1 VSTVSKELTAE
12 YLISPID
19 EMFFFAAKPK
29 IISDNFTVKEVYE
42 EEEIVFEVR
51 ASGQPKP
58 EAQWCV

>member
-1 VSTVSKELTAE
+1 
-12 YLISPID
+12 
-19 EMFFFAAKPK
+19 MFFFAAKPK

-58 EAQWCV
+58 QAQWCDRLYPDE